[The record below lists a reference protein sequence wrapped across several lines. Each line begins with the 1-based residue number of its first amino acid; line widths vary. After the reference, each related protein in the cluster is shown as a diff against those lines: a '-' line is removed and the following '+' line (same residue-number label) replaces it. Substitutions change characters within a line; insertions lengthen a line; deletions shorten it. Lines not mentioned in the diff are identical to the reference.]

1 VPRVSEAHLAA
12 RREQIVE
19 AAARCFVRNGFH
31 QTSMQDVIK
40 EAGLSVGAFYRYFSS
55 KSELI
60 RAIAEVKVGI
70 IIATFDQ
77 LLRQEPPPSLPVVF
91 DELLTQVDHN
101 LGVEGPVRI
110 VVQVWGEAAHDPA
123 FADLVGGI
131 YGRIRESATALVA
144 RLQADGQL
152 DPHVDPA
159 AVAAVLVGL
168 VQGYVIQRVLAG
180 RVERDT
186 YLAGI
191 GALIGRYG
199 ARDAHEA
206 S

>member
-1 VPRVSEAHLAA
+1 
-12 RREQIVE
+12 
-19 AAARCFVRNGFH
+19 
-31 QTSMQDVIK
+31 MQDVIK

-168 VQGYVIQRVLAG
+168 VQGYVIQRVL
-180 RVERDT
+180 
-186 YLAGI
+186 
-191 GALIGRYG
+191 
-199 ARDAHEA
+199 
-206 S
+206 